1 MKCSPRVLILIVLWI
16 VLIIWTYYGIVKYL
30 GETTI
35 FNHRDEENAFQWP
48 VVNICPMYWF
58 HRNHTSTNFEEVE
71 KEINQTMSSYTY
83 AIMHPKG
90 ETTAD
95 RLK

>member
-35 FNHRDEENAFQWP
+35 FNHRDEEIAFQWP

-58 HRNHTSTNFEEVE
+58 HRNHTSTNFEKME

-95 RLK
+95 NPR